1 MFHCLSNDVSCSF
14 VLVVGGGGEGG
25 GAAQEDSR
33 HQTPGGKA
41 NGHGGGPNRLET
53 PRITLPACRRDTT
66 GDSVGRSDLLVPVT

>member
-1 MFHCLSNDVSCSF
+1 MGGILSLKS
-14 VLVVGGGGEGG
+14 LI
-25 GAAQEDSR
+25 
-33 HQTPGGKA
+33 HQTPGGMA